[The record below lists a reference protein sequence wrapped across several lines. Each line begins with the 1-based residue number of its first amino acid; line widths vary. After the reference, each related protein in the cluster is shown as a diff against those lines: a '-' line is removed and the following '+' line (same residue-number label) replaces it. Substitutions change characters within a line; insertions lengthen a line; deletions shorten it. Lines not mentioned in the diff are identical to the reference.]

1 MKEQTTQTT
10 GVVRPLNSNGSS
22 ASCNGTKVPST
33 RDPAGDIAA
42 RGSERM
48 PGVILT
54 VQSGLSEDGRT
65 FARAS
70 GITVARDEDRTV
82 LREHADAVANDAA
95 RPLYDPNTLAQDK
108 VIENQHQ
115 KDLVDRAEDELGL
128 KRSHVTLAERRDEA
142 ARTRAKVPPA
152 PKEPSIALNIAAVIA
167 LAATIAP
174 AAHDFL
180 WIMTDELVSWVLSII
195 TGVVFGVL
203 ITLLIL
209 ADNNHSGRRSLT
221 NWVGLVAGLGVGL
234 AFFLLRIK
242 GADGNEQ
249 ILFGLAMSALEIA
262 IVLFLEGLAMSR
274 RAALRD
280 RVPLETAA
288 NEAEALVAAQQIEV
302 DRRKHNVVELNSKI
316 DAHGRY
322 VEERHVRATYLDQ
335 IRETARKAVESGY
348 AKGVA
353 ENLGIVSGVKHE

>member
-1 MKEQTTQTT
+1 
-10 GVVRPLNSNGSS
+10 
-22 ASCNGTKVPST
+22 
-33 RDPAGDIAA
+33 
-42 RGSERM
+42 M

-54 VQSGLSEDGRT
+54 VQSGLFEDGRK
-65 FARAS
+65 FARSS
-70 GITVARDEDRTV
+70 GTTVKRDEDRAV
-82 LREHADAVANDAA
+82 LREHADAIANDAA
-95 RPLYDPNTLAQDK
+95 RPLYDPDTLAQDR

-115 KDLVDRAEDELGL
+115 KDLADRDEEELGL
-128 KRSHVTLAERRDEA
+128 KRSQVTLAERRDEA
-142 ARTRAKVPPA
+142 ARTSAKVPPA
-152 PKEPSIALNIAAVIA
+152 PREPSTLLKVAAVTA
-167 LAATIAP
+167 LAVTIAP
-174 AAHDFL
+174 SAHDFL
-180 WIMTDELVSWVLSII
+180 WIMPDELVSWVLSVV

-203 ITLLIL
+203 ITQLIL

-221 NWVGLVAGLGVGL
+221 NWVGLIAGLGIGM

-249 ILFGLAMSALEIA
+249 ILFGVAMSALEIA

-274 RAALRD
+274 RAALRV
-280 RVPLETAA
+280 RLPLETAA
-288 NEAEALVAAQQIEV
+288 NEAEALVAAQQVEV
-302 DRRKHNVVELNSKI
+302 NRRKDNVAALNSKI

-353 ENLGIVSGVKHE
+353 ENLGIVSGVKYE

>member
-1 MKEQTTQTT
+1 MEQTTQTT
-10 GVVRPLNSNGSS
+10 GVVQPLNSNGAS
-22 ASCNGTKVPST
+22 ASGNGTKVPST
-33 RDPAGDIAA
+33 RDPAGNIAA

-54 VQSGLSEDGRT
+54 VQSGLFEDGRK
-65 FARAS
+65 FARSS
-70 GITVARDEDRTV
+70 GITVAREEDRVV

-95 RPLYDPNTLAQDK
+95 RPLYDPNTLAQDRI
-108 VIENQHQ
+108 IENQHQ
-115 KDLVDRAEDELGL
+115 KDLADRDEEELGM
-128 KRSHVTLAERRDEA
+128 KRSHITLAERRDEA

-152 PKEPSIALNIAAVIA
+152 PKEASIVLKVAAVIA

-180 WIMTDELVSWVLSII
+180 WIMEDELISWGLSMI
-195 TGVVFGVL
+195 TGAVFGIL

-221 NWVGLVAGLGVGL
+221 NWLGLVAGLGIGFAL
-234 AFFLLRIK
+234 FLLRIK
-242 GADGNEQ
+242 GAEGGEQ
-249 ILFGLAMSALEIA
+249 VLFGLAMSVLEIA

-274 RAALRD
+274 RAALRT
-280 RVPLETAA
+280 RVPLETVA
-288 NEAEALVAAQQIEV
+288 NEAEALVVAQEGEV
-302 DRRKHNVVELNSKI
+302 DRRKHNVAELNSKI

-322 VEERHVRATYLDQ
+322 VEERHVRATYLAE
-335 IRETARKAVESGY
+335 IRDTARKAVESGY

-353 ENLGIVSGVKHE
+353 ENRGIVTGVKNE